1 MTTFWLVIKG
11 VLTGA
16 VGPGIS
22 VMYATYGEVIT
33 ERSGKINLGVEG
45 AMLMGACF
53 AFIAAAE
60 TQSEAIGVLAGG
72 LAGGALSL
80 FFAFMVITRR
90 ANQLATGLAITMLG
104 IGITSWAGRSYVGVS
119 IAGLDPIAIPVLSS
133 IPILGDALFH
143 QDILAYIAYV
153 LGPALWFVLFRSR
166 WGLSL
171 RAVGE
176 SVEVA
181 YAAGRNAAF
190 VQYAAIA
197 IGGILA
203 GIGGA
208 QLSLAFTQS
217 WSEGMTAGRGF
228 IAVALVIFGMWTPL
242 RAMAGSLLFGAA
254 IGLELQLQT
263 VDAPV
268 SPFYLQML
276 PYITT
281 LVVLAIWTGA
291 TFRAM
296 PEGLKRV
303 LKEGG

>member
-1 MTTFWLVIKG
+1 MSTFWLVIKG
-11 VLTGA
+11 VITGA

-45 AMLMGACF
+45 SMLMGACF
-53 AFIAAAE
+53 GFIAAAE
-60 TQSEAIGVLAGG
+60 TGSEAIGVLTGAMAGG
-72 LAGGALSL
+72 GLSL
-80 FFAFMVITRR
+80 IFAFLVVHRR
-90 ANQLATGLAITMLG
+90 ANQLATGLALTMLG
-104 IGITSWAGRSYVGVS
+104 AGITSWAGRSYVGVNIDGLNS
-119 IAGLDPIAIPVLSS
+119 IS
-133 IPILGDALFH
+133 IPFFSRLPLIGEALFQ
-143 QDILAYIAYV
+143 QDILAYCAYA
-153 LGPALWFVLFRSR
+153 LGPILWYLLFRTR

-181 YAAGRNAAF
+181 YAAGRNPAV
-190 VQYAAIA
+190 VQYVAIFL
-197 IGGILA
+197 GGMLA
-203 GIGGA
+203 GIGGS

-242 RAMAGSLLFGAA
+242 RAMAGALLFGAA

-263 VDAPV
+263 VDAPI
-268 SPFYLQML
+268 SSFYLQML
-276 PYITT
+276 PYVIT
-281 LVVLAIWTGA
+281 LSVLAIWTGSA
-291 TFRAM
+291 LRSM

>member
-197 IGGILA
+197 TGGILA

>member
-72 LAGGALSL
+72 LAGGSLSL

-153 LGPALWFVLFRSR
+153 LGPTLWFVLFRSR

-197 IGGILA
+197 IGGVLA

>member
-119 IAGLDPIAIPVLSS
+119 IAGLDPIAIPVLSGV
-133 IPILGDALFH
+133 PILGEALFH
-143 QDILAYIAYV
+143 QDILAYIAYA
-153 LGPALWFVLFRSR
+153 LGPTLWFVLFRSR

-181 YAAGRNAAF
+181 YAAGRNAAV
-190 VQYAAIA
+190 VQYGAIA

>member
-1 MTTFWLVIKG
+1 MNTFWLVIKG

-45 AMLMGACF
+45 AMLMGACVG
-53 AFIAAAE
+53 FIGAAE
-60 TQSEAIGVLAGG
+60 TGSEAIGVLSGA
-72 LAGGALSL
+72 LAGGSLSL
-80 FFAFMVITRR
+80 LFAFMVINRR

-104 IGITSWAGRSYVGVS
+104 AGITSWAGRSYVGVS
-119 IAGLDPIAIPVLSS
+119 IDGLDPIAIPLLSRL
-133 IPILGDALFH
+133 PIIGEALFN
-143 QDILAYIAYV
+143 QDILAYIAYA
-153 LGPALWFVLFRSR
+153 LGPVLWFVLFRSR

-181 YAAGRNAAF
+181 YAAGRNTAM

-197 IGGILA
+197 MGGVLA

-242 RAMAGSLLFGAA
+242 RAMAGALLFGAA

-276 PYITT
+276 PYIIT
-281 LVVLAIWTGA
+281 LGVLAIWTGP
-291 TFRAM
+291 TLRAM

>member
-1 MTTFWLVIKG
+1 MSTFWLVIKG

-45 AMLMGACF
+45 SMLMGACF
-53 AFIAAAE
+53 GFIAAAE
-60 TQSEAIGVLAGG
+60 TGSETFGVLAG
-72 LAGGALSL
+72 ALSGGGL
-80 FFAFMVITRR
+80 SLIYAFLVVHRK
-90 ANQLATGLAITMLG
+90 ANQLATGLALTMLG
-104 IGITSWAGRSYVGVS
+104 AGITSWAGRSYVGVS
-119 IAGLDPIAIPVLSS
+119 IDGLNPISVPLLSQ
-133 IPILGDALFH
+133 IPIVGEALFQ
-143 QDILAYIAYV
+143 QDILAYCAYA
-153 LGPALWFVLFRSR
+153 LGPILWYVLFRSR

-181 YAAGRNAAF
+181 YAAGRNPAM
-190 VQYAAIA
+190 VQYAAIFV
-197 IGGILA
+197 GGMLA
-203 GIGGA
+203 GIGGS

-242 RAMAGSLLFGAA
+242 RAMAGALLFGAA

-263 VDAPV
+263 VDAPI
-268 SPFYLQML
+268 SSFYLQML
-276 PYITT
+276 PYLIT
-281 LVVLAIWTGA
+281 LGVLAIWTGA
-291 TFRAM
+291 AIRAM

>member
-1 MTTFWLVIKG
+1 MSTFWLVIKG

-45 AMLMGACF
+45 SMLMGACF
-53 AFIAAAE
+53 GFIAAAE
-60 TQSEAIGVLAGG
+60 TGSEAIGVLAGG
-72 LAGGALSL
+72 LAGGGLS
-80 FFAFMVITRR
+80 MVYGFLVINRK
-90 ANQLATGLAITMLG
+90 ANQLATGLALTMLG
-104 IGITSWAGRSYVGVS
+104 AGITSWAGRSYVGVS
-119 IAGLDPIAIPVLSS
+119 IDGLNPIS
-133 IPILGDALFH
+133 IPLLSRLPIIGDALFQ
-143 QDILAYIAYV
+143 QDILAYTAYA
-153 LGPALWFVLFRSR
+153 LGPVLWYLLFRTR

-171 RAVGE
+171 RAAGE
-176 SVEVA
+176 NIEVA
-181 YAAGRNAAF
+181 YAAGRNPAV
-190 VQYAAIA
+190 VQHVAIFL
-197 IGGILA
+197 GGMLA
-203 GIGGA
+203 GIGGS
-208 QLSLAFTQS
+208 QLSLAFTQT

-242 RAMAGSLLFGAA
+242 RAMAGALLFGAA

-263 VDAPV
+263 VDAPI

-276 PYITT
+276 PYLITLGV
-281 LVVLAIWTGA
+281 LVIWTGSA
-291 TFRAM
+291 LRAM